1 MSRRTWIF
9 IWILCTLLLSTFG
22 QPAQAQSSSP
32 LIIVLKA
39 EGPVMPPM
47 KEYIA
52 RGIRLAEKEKAE
64 ALILQLDTPGGSLD
78 TMNKIIEDIR
88 NSYVPVIVYV
98 APRNAMAA
106 SAGTIIVLA
115 GHAAAMAPETTIG
128 AASAVD
134 ESGQDL
140 TETMENK
147 VTEVMKATVRNLAER
162 RGARAVQFAEDAIEY
177 AKAASASE
185 ALDMGLI
192 DFIAT
197 DLDDLLRQL
206 DGFQVTINNDER
218 TLHTAQATIE
228 NLSPTLIERLLR
240 ILTDPNIVFLL
251 MNIGVMAVLIELAT
265 PGGWFAGF
273 TGVTCLALATYGL
286 GVLSVNWFGLIFLIL
301 AFVLFI
307 LDIKAPSHGALTVAG
322 VGSLII
328 GALVLFNSP
337 GTPNF
342 ERVSVP
348 LVVGS
353 SLATAAGFFLVVMI
367 AIRVQKA
374 PIITGQES
382 LVGQV
387 GVARS
392 LINPRGNV
400 QVGSELWSA
409 VLAEGAAPVSADER
423 VTVVRAE
430 GVHLVVQKAE

>member
-1 MSRRTWIF
+1 MSRRTWIS
-9 IWILCTLLLSTFG
+9 IWMLCMLLLTAFG

-32 LIIVLKA
+32 IIIVLQA

-64 ALILQLDTPGGSLD
+64 ALILQLDTPGGSLA
-78 TMNKIIEDIR
+78 TMNQIVENIR
-88 NSYVPVIVYV
+88 GSYVPVIVYV
-98 APRNAMAA
+98 APRGAMAA

-128 AASAVD
+128 AASPVGS
-134 ESGQDL
+134 SGEDL
-140 TETMENK
+140 NQTMETK
-147 VTEVMKATVRNLAER
+147 VKEDLKATARGLAER
-162 RGARAVQFAEDAIEY
+162 RGARATQFAEDAIEY
-177 AKAASASE
+177 AKAASSSE
-185 ALDMGLI
+185 ALEMGLV
-192 DFIAT
+192 DFVAS
-197 DLDDLLRQL
+197 DLDDLLHQL
-206 DGFQVTINNDER
+206 DGFRVSVGNADL
-218 TLHTAQATIE
+218 TLHTTQADIKTI
-228 NLSPTLIERLLR
+228 SPSLIERLLK

-286 GVLSVNWFGLIFLIL
+286 GVLSVNWFGLIFLL
-301 AFVLFI
+301 VAFVLFI
-307 LDIKAPSHGALTVAG
+307 LDIKAPSHGALTIAG
-322 VGSLII
+322 VGSLIV

-348 LVVGS
+348 LVVGA

-367 AIRVQKA
+367 AMQVQKT

-382 LVGQV
+382 LAGQV

-392 LINPRGNV
+392 KIDPRGNV

-409 VLAEGAAPVSADER
+409 VLAEGATPISTDER
-423 VTVVRAE
+423 VKVVRVE
-430 GVHLVVQKAE
+430 GVHLVVQKVE